1 MQKVTY
7 TLLPEVEEFLKEEA
21 EKKRIPV
28 SEHIAHILTAYYYG
42 SQQLGV
48 NLIHK
53 GRLNN

>member
-1 MQKVTY
+1 MEKVNY
-7 TLLPEVEEFLKEEA
+7 HLLPEVEEFLKEEA
-21 EKKRIPV
+21 EKKGILV

-42 SQQLGV
+42 SQQLRV